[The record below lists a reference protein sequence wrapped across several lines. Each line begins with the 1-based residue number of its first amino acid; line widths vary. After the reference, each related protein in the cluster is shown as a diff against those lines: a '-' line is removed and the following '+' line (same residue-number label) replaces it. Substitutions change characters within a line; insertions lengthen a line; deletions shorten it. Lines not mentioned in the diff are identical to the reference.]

1 MYVCLDRLFC
11 TSKQDTDNCYDRRLC
26 ISKADTFHDLHFKT
40 RYFLCSVKNL
50 AAFFIPL
57 LMLCKSIFKH
67 HNSNL
72 HLCPMKPDSTICIF
86 TDPPSCKVYQYLFF
100 VCNRRSCIYRGS
112 ENSTKSRTCG
122 TSRGSTSRSCVSS
135 DWTSS
140 WQGSRSSLTSW
151 RRCTR
156 WLRWAETQ
164 SWSWSTPSTRS
175 QRASCSGKLVKLYN
189 VYFTHLII
197 NNVRQGWTVVVVYIF

>member
-11 TSKQDTDNCYDRRLC
+11 TSKQNTSNCYDRRLC
-26 ISKADTFHDLHFKT
+26 ISKPDTF
-40 RYFLCSVKNL
+40 SVLWKIL
-50 AAFFIPL
+50 LLFFIPL
-57 LMLCKSIFKH
+57 LMLCKSNYKQ

-72 HLCPMKPDSTICIF
+72 HLCPMKPDSPNCIF

-100 VCNRRSCIYRGS
+100 VRNRRSCIYRGS

-140 WQGSRSSLTSW
+140 WPGSRSSLTSW
-151 RRCTR
+151 RRCIR
-156 WLRWAETQ
+156 WLRWAGTQ
-164 SWSWSTPSTRS
+164 SWSWWTPSTRS
-175 QRASCSGKLVKLYN
+175 LRASCSGKLVKLYN

-197 NNVRQGWTVVVVYIF
+197 NNVRQGWTVLVVNIFN